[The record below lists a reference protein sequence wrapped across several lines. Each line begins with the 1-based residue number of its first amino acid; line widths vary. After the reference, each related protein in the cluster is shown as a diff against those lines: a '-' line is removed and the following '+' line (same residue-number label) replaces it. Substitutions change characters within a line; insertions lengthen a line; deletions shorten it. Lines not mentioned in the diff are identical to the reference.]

1 MQTRNM
7 IKVAATSTDVRKD
20 KIMEMLRRISHNQSS
35 ALNQFGINVGSE
47 FLNVPARVLDAP
59 TLQYKNDT
67 VRPAKGQWRIDNLQ
81 FLNPMTLTRYAV
93 LVMDKYVRENDV
105 RQFCDFVSVLLV
117 KEKNIF

>member
-7 IKVAATSTDVRKD
+7 IKVAATSTDVRRD
-20 KIMEMLRRISHNQSS
+20 KIMDMLRRISHNQSP
-35 ALNQFGINVGSE
+35 ALNQFGINVGNE

-59 TLQYKNDT
+59 TLQYKNST